1 MNNEFQS
8 CRISEIHENVKLI
21 SRNLDQEEGL
31 YCDLSLEGNEVVLSG
46 NRAALLSL
54 AWRVLELAD
63 VQVPGKHFTI
73 DIADIAPDAN
83 CSLTIAFRPDPPRID
98 V

>member
-1 MNNEFQS
+1 MNNEVKS
-8 CRISEIHENVKLI
+8 CRISEIHEKVKLI
-21 SRNLDQEEGL
+21 SQNIAQEEGVDCSL
-31 YCDLSLEGNEVVLSG
+31 ILEGNEVVLSG

-83 CSLTIAFRPDPPRID
+83 CSLTIAFRPDPPRAE